1 MEARDRAVRVLEET
15 NQTTRTSVNRALS
28 MNENTQA
35 KLLETQARVVEADAD
50 VQIKVA
56 VAHGRRA
63 REFILHLG
71 NLQADTCEPIQDV
84 EKFVGRLT
92 QNSSSREIFEITSV
106 AAVVVGELL

>member
-1 MEARDRAVRVLEET
+1 MCVL
-15 NQTTRTSVNRALS
+15 A
-28 MNENTQA
+28 
-35 KLLETQARVVEADAD
+35 VVEADAD

-71 NLQADTCEPIQDV
+71 DLQADACEPIQDV
-84 EKFVGRLT
+84 EQFVGGLT

-106 AAVVVGELL
+106 AAVVVGELLCVRGRPFTPGSFTSSRSFLKDSTKIF